1 MNQDAPDP
9 ADPAEQELS
18 AVLDRFE
25 EAWHEGTVPNL
36 ETFLPTAVL
45 AGSRQELL
53 SELVKLD
60 LEFRW
65 RQKQS
70 SRAGDTQVQPG
81 KEEQET
87 LVYDTAAAANA
98 WLLEQYVE
106 KYPQLGS
113 VDQLPLALIVE
124 EYRVRQRWGDRPS
137 HQDYLERFS
146 QRNED
151 LSAALSSVDQ
161 ELANEK
167 EGTGSGQ
174 GQTSAETVTVVAG
187 QGGKSGPGSALGVG
201 SVVGDYELLEEI
213 GRGGMGVVYRA
224 RQLSLQ
230 REVALKMILPGQLA
244 DQDAV
249 ERFYSEAQIVGQL
262 RHPNIVMVY
271 EVAEHDGNHYFSM
284 DYIEGDSLAERVRQ
298 APLSAQESASFVAE
312 VAHAIQFAHEAGILH
327 RDLKPS
333 NILIDGQG
341 KPLVTDFGLAKRTE
355 EDAGITRTG
364 NIVGT
369 PSYMPPEQVA
379 AGGQDSQGP

>member
-1 MNQDAPDP
+1 
-9 ADPAEQELS
+9 ELS

-25 EAWHEGTVPNL
+25 EAWQEGTVPNL

-70 SRAGDTQVQPG
+70 PRAGETQVQPG
-81 KEEQET
+81 EQQQET
-87 LVYDTAAAANA
+87 LVYDSSAAANT
-98 WLLEQYVE
+98 WLLEKYVE
-106 KYPQLGS
+106 QYPQLGS

-161 ELANEK
+161 ELAAER
-167 EGTGSGQ
+167 EGTGPGQ
-174 GQTSAETVTVVAG
+174 GQTSAETVTVVVG
-187 QGGKSGPGSALGVG
+187 QDGKSGHGSALGVG
-201 SVVGDYELLEEI
+201 SVVGDYELLAEI

-244 DQDAV
+244 DQEAV

-284 DYIEGDSLAERVRQ
+284 DYIEGDSLAERIRQ
-298 APLSAQESASFVAE
+298 APLSALESASFVAE
-312 VAHAIQFAHEAGILH
+312 VARAIQFSHEAGILH

-333 NILIDGQG
+333 NILID
-341 KPLVTDFGLAKRTE
+341 
-355 EDAGITRTG
+355 
-364 NIVGT
+364 
-369 PSYMPPEQVA
+369 
-379 AGGQDSQGP
+379 